1 MHLENYF
8 DFIGPNTVRIKGHRL
23 GIEDVLELYEAGYSP
38 EQIAL
43 EFPGL
48 TLEKIHATITYYWH
62 NRAEVEAYLTRL
74 ERLVANSIEEEAQQA
89 APAIVKRIRAL
100 QAKQMQPV
108 P

>member
-1 MHLENYF
+1 MRLENYL
-8 DFIGPNTVRIKGHRL
+8 DFIGPNTIRIKGHRL
-23 GIEDVLELYEAGYSP
+23 GIEDVLELYEVGYSP

-62 NRAEVEAYLTRL
+62 NKEEVEAYLTRL
-74 ERLVANSIEEEAQQA
+74 ERLVANSIEKEAQQE

-100 QAKQMQPV
+100 QDKQMQPV
-108 P
+108 T